1 MTLCKKSRP
10 CNIHVNILGL
20 GRELLVCATT
30 PSFVFVVH
38 DCRWS
43 SPSSFSVSFSG
54 ERVVPLPLQG
64 FAPIIVWCSCVCDG
78 WCYVSSCSLLPFFMC
93 KKLEWWSLTLVVLI
107 TIAKDLQ
114 AFVAII
120 LFKWAMSCHDPT
132 VMVFFAY
139 SYVFQ
144 GDEALKF

>member
-38 DCRWS
+38 DCLWS
-43 SPSSFSVSFSG
+43 SPSSFYVLFSG
-54 ERVVPLPLQG
+54 EQLVPLPLQG

-78 WCYVSSCSLLPFFMC
+78 WCYVLSCSLLSFFMWR
-93 KKLEWWSLTLVVLI
+93 KLEWWSLTLIVVI
-107 TIAKDLQ
+107 TIVKDLQ

-120 LFKWAMSCHDPT
+120 LFKWAMSCPDPT
-132 VMVFFAY
+132 FIVFFAY

-144 GDEALKF
+144 GNEALKL